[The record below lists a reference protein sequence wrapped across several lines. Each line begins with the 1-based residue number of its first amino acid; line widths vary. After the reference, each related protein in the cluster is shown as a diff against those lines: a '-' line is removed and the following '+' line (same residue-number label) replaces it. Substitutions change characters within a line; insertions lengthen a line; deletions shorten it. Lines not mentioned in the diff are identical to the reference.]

1 MLIWTKTKFAHVR
14 RHDRTFKK
22 QSCVQCLHSDE
33 QNTLN
38 CFLQRMILQQSLMIA
53 CIFGLA
59 LICMV
64 LISRAKIRFCAPK
77 GGCNGSRSLFEVL
90 LLSFSRTLL
99 SGSSQCCEGCAPS
112 GETELKHATLE
123 EETAQP
129 SADEDASDSG
139 SGDALLS
146 DLGNLSSEEH

>member
-33 QNTLN
+33 QNHFELFFATNDLAAIMN
-38 CFLQRMILQQSLMIA
+38 DCLHFWPCPFLHGSDFSRQNQIL
-53 CIFGLA
+53 
-59 LICMV
+59 
-64 LISRAKIRFCAPK
+64 RAKEVAMACAHLKCCCSHSPEP
-77 GGCNGSRSLFEVL
+77 SS
-90 LLSFSRTLL
+90 S
-99 SGSSQCCEGCAPS
+99 SSQCCEGCAPS

>member
-33 QNTLN
+33 QNHFELFFATNDLAA
-38 CFLQRMILQQSLMIA
+38 IIVIA

-99 SGSSQCCEGCAPS
+99 
-112 GETELKHATLE
+112 
-123 EETAQP
+123 
-129 SADEDASDSG
+129 
-139 SGDALLS
+139 
-146 DLGNLSSEEH
+146 